1 MRKIFLILGVIFT
14 VASAIIFNFFIS
26 KNDVAISVLSGEVR
40 QIDMSIDSSWNDRQF
55 RWLALQSVL
64 ISSQKHPN
72 IINNNLIKDTFNINQ
87 KIESIEDL
95 INIET
100 VLQRDLQNRIDQIF
114 IDRIGIVNQID
125 RLASKNDALKNIAN
139 LLNIIGLTLIL
150 VSQYHN
156 SLNKRN

>member
-1 MRKIFLILGVIFT
+1 MRKIFLIFGVIFT

-26 KNDVAISVLSGEVR
+26 KNDVAISVLSGEIR

-156 SLNKRN
+156 SINKRN

>member
-1 MRKIFLILGVIFT
+1 MRKIFLIFGVIFT

-40 QIDMSIDSSWNDRQF
+40 QIDVSIDSSWNDRQF

-156 SLNKRN
+156 SINKRN